1 MQRILIC
8 ATRCI
13 AILVSCERI
22 HQWAVVI
29 GGNPTVAYADGCT
42 TSETGINNAGLWLFS
57 RSPVASDATMAAMRA
72 LLTAQN
78 ISQSRLHTVP
88 HDGCKYA
95 GAVLK

>member
-1 MQRILIC
+1 MPS
-8 ATRCI
+8 TTET
-13 AILVSCERI
+13 S
-22 HQWAVVI
+22 
-29 GGNPTVAYADGCT
+29 ADDDD
-42 TSETGINNAGLWLFS
+42 EEDAGLWLFS